1 MLHHPRRLLLSLCL
15 VAALTSPAWADVTR
29 VAITSRTVVANGQ
42 WFGAAGPYEKIA
54 GTVFFEL
61 DPADPHNKAI
71 TDIELA
77 PRNARGRVEFSADL
91 FILAPQDPARAS
103 GSVLFEISNRGNKG
117 LLTTFN
123 RGTASLDPMTPENFG
138 DGLLMRNGFTL
149 VWVGWEFDVG
159 PLPSLSIKA
168 PTATKNGAPIIE
180 TITATFNVDAPAA
193 EASVT

>member
-1 MLHHPRRLLLSLCL
+1 M
-15 VAALTSPAWADVTR
+15 
-29 VAITSRTVVANGQ
+29 ANGQ

-71 TDIELA
+71 ADIELA
-77 PRNARGRVEFSADL
+77 PKNARGRVEFSSDL

-123 RGTASLDPMTPENFG
+123 RGTQSADPMQPEHFG
-138 DGLLMRNGFTL
+138 DGLLMRNGVTL
-149 VWVGWEFDVG
+149 VWVGWEFDVPG
-159 PLPSLSIKA
+159 LKRQGADRDAKRRADRRNHRRPGRCRCARDRGELQRCAALSA
-168 PTATKNGAPIIE
+168 GRSE
-180 TITATFNVDAPAA
+180 R
-193 EASVT
+193 

>member
-1 MLHHPRRLLLSLCL
+1 MCLNTCARLT
-15 VAALTSPAWADVTR
+15 VAAAFVVALTSPAWADVTR
-29 VAITSRTVVANGQ
+29 VAVTSRTVVANGM

-61 DPADPHNKAI
+61 DPAAPHNRAI
-71 TDIELA
+71 TDIDLA

-103 GSVLFEISNRGNKG
+103 GSVLFEISNRGGKG
-117 LLTTFN
+117 LLATFN
-123 RGTASLDPMTPENFG
+123 RATGSLDPMEPGHFG

-159 PLPSLSIKA
+159 PLPLLSVKA
-168 PTATKNGAPIIE
+168 PLAMKNGAPIVE
-180 TITATFNVDAPAA
+180 TIAA
-193 EASVT
+193 SLRG